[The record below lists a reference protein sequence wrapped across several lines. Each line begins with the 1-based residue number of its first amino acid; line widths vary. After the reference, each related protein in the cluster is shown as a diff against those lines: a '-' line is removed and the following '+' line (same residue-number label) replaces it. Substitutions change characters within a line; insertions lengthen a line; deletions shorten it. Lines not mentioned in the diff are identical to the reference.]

1 MKQNASLSR
10 GAIAPRDDS
19 NTLLNQLENVNPMNQ
34 KIAFAM
40 ISAALA
46 LPMAAHASDGTI
58 TFNGA
63 IEAQTC
69 TISVNGGNQDAT
81 VQLPT
86 VAASTLST
94 KGNTAG
100 ATNFTIALSDCA
112 GKATQV
118 RSFFEAGPNVD
129 AASGNLR
136 NNGAAGNVQVQ
147 LLNSDGVV
155 LQAGN
160 ESQRSNAA
168 SALTD
173 GAATLVY
180 GAQYYATGQATA
192 GDVRTSVTYSIDY
205 L

>member
-1 MKQNASLSR
+1 MNRCPQCHAW
-10 GAIAPRDDS
+10 RDNDQ
-19 NTLLNQLENVNPMNQ
+19 TLFNQTENVNRMNQ
-34 KIAFAM
+34 KIAFG
-40 ISAALA
+40 ILSAALA

-86 VAASTLST
+86 VSASTLST
-94 KGNTAG
+94 KGSTAG
-100 ATNFTIALSDCA
+100 ATNFTIALSECSGD
-112 GKATQV
+112 ATQV
-118 RSFFEAGPNVD
+118 RAFFEAGPNVD
-129 AASGNLR
+129 ATSGNLN
-136 NNGAAGNVQVQ
+136 NNGSATQVQVQ
-147 LLNSDGVV
+147 LLNADGVV
-155 LQAGN
+155 LQAGD

-180 GAQYYATGQATA
+180 GAQYYATGAATA
-192 GDVRTSVTYSIDY
+192 GDVQTSVTYSIDY